1 MPHIVVADPIH
12 PDGIERL
19 LRAPGVTLDHPGN
32 AANEPLAERLMGE
45 YVNGQYDAC
54 RVIFMKFVSNS
65 RQVPETLQ
73 MLPLNMPSSQSAAPA
88 AGGASL
94 YEFMPNAQELLGEL
108 LPRTV
113 KVSLFQAIID
123 AIVSENVMR
132 MVAMKSATDN
142 AAGLGRTLNRSY
154 NRARQARITTELTE
168 IVSGAAAL
176 E

>member
-1 MPHIVVADPIH
+1 MEALAN
-12 PDGIERL
+12 RL
-19 LRAPGVTLDHPGN
+19 IQDY
-32 AANEPLAERLMGE
+32 LAG
-45 YVNGQYDAC
+45 GFDAC
-54 RVIFMKFVSNS
+54 RVVFMKFVSNS

-73 MLPLNMPSSQSAAPA
+73 LLPMNMPAAEAGAPA

-108 LPRTV
+108 LPRTL

>member
-1 MPHIVVADPIH
+1 MSDF
-12 PDGIERL
+12 
-19 LRAPGVTLDHPGN
+19 
-32 AANEPLAERLMGE
+32 AAG
-45 YVNGQYDAC
+45 GFDAC
-54 RVIFMKFVSNS
+54 RVVFMKFISNS
-65 RQVPETLQ
+65 RQVPESMQL
-73 MLPLNMPSSQSAAPA
+73 LPMSLP
-88 AGGASL
+88 AGGTPASGADAAL
-94 YEFMPNAQELLGEL
+94 YEFTPSAEVLLGEL

-123 AIVSENVMR
+123 AVVSENVMR

>member
-1 MPHIVVADPIH
+1 MPAAEA
-12 PDGIERL
+12 G
-19 LRAPGVTLDHPGN
+19 APT
-32 AANEPLAERLMGE
+32 
-45 YVNGQYDAC
+45 
-54 RVIFMKFVSNS
+54 
-65 RQVPETLQ
+65 
-73 MLPLNMPSSQSAAPA
+73 

-94 YEFMPNAQELLGEL
+94 YEFTPNAQELLGEL
-108 LPRTV
+108 LPRTL

-154 NRARQARITTELTE
+154 TRARQARITTELTE